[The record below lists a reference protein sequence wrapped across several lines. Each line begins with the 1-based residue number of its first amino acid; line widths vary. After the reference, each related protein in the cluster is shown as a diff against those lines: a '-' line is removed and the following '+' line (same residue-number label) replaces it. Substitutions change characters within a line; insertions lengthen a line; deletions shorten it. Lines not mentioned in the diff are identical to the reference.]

1 MHPTQRKL
9 MKRIILFLSL
19 LFCIACPAIAGQD
32 IDLVANVKNSTCKSG
47 ISNQGNIDLG
57 VVGVGYFSGNV
68 TPESYQPGGKRV
80 HYHCIRLCI
89 TGNWRC
95 AKSVTY

>member
-32 IDLVANVKNSTCKSG
+32 IDLVANVKTAPAKAESVTVVILILAS
-47 ISNQGNIDLG
+47 LG
-57 VVGVGYFSGNV
+57 WDIFQVMLLLKVINRW
-68 TPESYQPGGKRV
+68 KRV

>member
-32 IDLVANVKNSTCKSG
+32 IDLVANVKTAPAKAESVTGVILILASLGWDIFQVMLLLKVINRVEKS
-47 ISNQGNIDLG
+47 SLSL
-57 VVGVGYFSGNV
+57 YP
-68 TPESYQPGGKRV
+68 TV
-80 HYHCIRLCI
+80 HYRELAMC
-89 TGNWRC
+89 
-95 AKSVTY
+95 

>member
-47 ISNQGNIDLG
+47 ISNRVILILASLG
-57 VVGVGYFSGNV
+57 WDIFQVMLLLKVIN
-68 TPESYQPGGKRV
+68 QWKRV